1 MYFFF
6 FKISIIV
13 FCRLSGDLIYLDV
26 VTLDGNKY
34 CITGTTKFFYVN
46 LSSGNVLDPRA
57 SKSAFEATT
66 LVGLL
71 QKISSKFKKGKR
83 E

>member
-1 MYFFF
+1 M
-6 FKISIIV
+6 
-13 FCRLSGDLIYLDV
+13 

-34 CITGTTKFFYVN
+34 CITGTTKSFYVN
-46 LSSGNVLDPRA
+46 SSSGNVLDPRA

-71 QKISSKFKKGKR
+71 QKISSKFKKGKENFGVR
-83 E
+83 YGSLSECPVHYRA

>member
-1 MYFFF
+1 M
-6 FKISIIV
+6 
-13 FCRLSGDLIYLDV
+13 

-34 CITGTTKFFYVN
+34 CITGTTKSFYVN